1 MASQDWLTKDFYKIL
16 GVDKNADQ
24 AAIKKAYRKLARTYH
39 PDQNPGDAAA
49 EEKFKEVGEAYQ
61 VLSDPEDRKQYDAI
75 RAMGSGG
82 PRFSPGAGGT
92 GGFEDVFSTMFGGGG
107 TQTFRTEAPGGAGG
121 FEDFFSTMF
130 GGGGG
135 RGSGRKRPQKGADV
149 RATTS
154 IPFKDAISGTTVQV
168 TSGGQRMTARIP
180 AGVTDGKTI
189 RLRGKGDPGQ
199 NGGESGDL
207 LIKVSVEKHPVY
219 TLDGKN
225 VRLDLPITFPEA
237 ALGANVDVPT
247 VDGGKVTVKIPAGSS
262 SGTTLRVKGKGVAAS
277 SGTGDMLVTLKIVV
291 PRKLAGDA
299 KVAVEA
305 FAEATKDAEPRFNFE
320 QMARM

>member
-49 EEKFKEVGEAYQ
+49 EERFKEVGEAYQ

-82 PRFSPGAGGT
+82 PRFAPGAGGQ
-92 GGFEDVFSTMFGGGG
+92 GGFEDVFSTMFGGGSPS
-107 TQTFRTEAPGGAGG
+107 FHTETGGGAGG
-121 FEDFFSTMF
+121 FEDILSGMF

-135 RGSGRKRPQKGADV
+135 RGFGRRRPQKGSDV

-154 IPFKDAISGTTVQV
+154 IPFKDAINGTTVQV
-168 TSGGQRMTARIP
+168 ASGGQRITARIP

-189 RLRGKGDPGQ
+189 RLRGKGAPGA
-199 NGGESGDL
+199 NGGERGDL

-219 TLDGKN
+219 TADGKN
-225 VRLDLPITFPEA
+225 VRLDLPVTFAEA
-237 ALGANVDVPT
+237 ALGGNVDVPT
-247 VDGGKVTVKIPAGSS
+247 LDGGKVTVKVPAGSS
-262 SGTTLRVKGKGVAAS
+262 SGTTLRVKGKGVQTS
-277 SGTGDMLVTLKIVV
+277 NGTGDMLVTLKIVV

-299 KVAVEA
+299 KEAVEA
-305 FAEATKDAEPRFNFE
+305 FAEATKDTEPRFNFE